1 MFFSRGHRRKGSK
14 QILSR
19 SEKKK
24 NPPGG
29 GTGRVI
35 MIGAGDR
42 GGSGGADL
50 GVEKVGDREVLHAL
64 VARTTEKVQ

>member
-1 MFFSRGHRRKGSK
+1 
-14 QILSR
+14 
-19 SEKKK
+19 
-24 NPPGG
+24 
-29 GTGRVI
+29 